1 MKSAETNSNAH
12 DQQLNADTQTGQDLS
27 AFMDAETDSL
37 AVDLQ
42 SDLVRQNWAIY
53 HVIGEAMREPSAIR
67 PVTSA
72 FAVRMSAALAR
83 EPIHGLAQPVV
94 APAPSGWRWQRAV
107 MAWPGVAVAAAVASV
122 IWVAQPL
129 FEFGQQPDQ
138 VATFA
143 QNEPAGNIARVFGE
157 VEPQADYVSAHRQ
170 LAGPIGVRQVAFT
183 PGAD

>member
-1 MKSAETNSNAH
+1 MKSTETNSNVH
-12 DQQLNADTQTGQDLS
+12 EQQVSTDTRNDQALS
-27 AFMDAETDSL
+27 AFMDAEADSL
-37 AVDLQ
+37 TVDLQ
-42 SDLVRQNWAIY
+42 SESVRQQWAIY
-53 HVIGEAMREPSAIR
+53 HVIGEAMREPSAIT
-67 PVTSA
+67 PVTDA

-83 EPIHGLAQPVV
+83 EPIHGHTQPVP
-94 APAPSGWRWQRAV
+94 APTPSGWRWQKAV

-129 FEFGQQPDQ
+129 FGFDQQPDQ

-143 QNEPAGNIARVFGE
+143 QSEPAGNIARVFDE
-157 VEPQADYVSAHRQ
+157 VGPQADYVSAHRQ